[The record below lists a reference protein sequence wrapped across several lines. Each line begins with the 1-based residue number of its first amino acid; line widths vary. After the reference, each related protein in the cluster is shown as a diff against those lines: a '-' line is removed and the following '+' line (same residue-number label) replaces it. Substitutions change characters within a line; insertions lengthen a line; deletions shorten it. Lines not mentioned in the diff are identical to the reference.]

1 MSKLLLIDDEREF
14 VEMLSVVLKR
24 AGNQML
30 EAFNGEDGIKIA
42 KKEKPDVILLD
53 INMPKMDG
61 HEVALRL
68 KNDEETKMIPIIIVT
83 AKKDSETISRSFD
96 LEVADYIT
104 KPFENSVL
112 LEKIKKALSPRR

>member
-42 KKEKPDVILLD
+42 KK
-53 INMPKMDG
+53 
-61 HEVALRL
+61 
-68 KNDEETKMIPIIIVT
+68 
-83 AKKDSETISRSFD
+83 DSETISRSFD